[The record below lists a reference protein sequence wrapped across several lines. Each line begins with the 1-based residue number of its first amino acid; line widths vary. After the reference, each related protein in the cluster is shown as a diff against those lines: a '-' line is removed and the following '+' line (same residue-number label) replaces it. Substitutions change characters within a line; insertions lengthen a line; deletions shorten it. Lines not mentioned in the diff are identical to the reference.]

1 MVYEKAIHTCCYKIF
16 IYYNA
21 IILHTY
27 FQECKCHI
35 IVKSIVNM
43 NGYYN
48 STLRAISNYST
59 KPSTQDL
66 SHTDSVHAVYRKSQ
80 TVDRL
85 HCTPYIHH
93 HTLYHHSFEDTKST
107 TMVMSLVEELS
118 PLLSRTSL
126 YRYFS
131 IQSNGSHLSKLHEY
145 DIFI

>member
-1 MVYEKAIHTCCYKIF
+1 MVTTKSSSITRE
-16 IYYNA
+16 
-21 IILHTY
+21 IILHIY

-48 STLRAISNYST
+48 STLIAISNYST

-66 SHTDSVHAVYRKSQ
+66 SHTVAVVAFSYRNSQ
-80 TVDRL
+80 TVDRIY
-85 HCTPYIHH
+85 CKTYIRNHM
-93 HTLYHHSFEDTKST
+93 LYHHYDQASKGP

-118 PLLSRTSL
+118 PFLSRTSL
-126 YRYFS
+126 YRYVS
-131 IQSNGSHLSKLHEY
+131 IQSNGSQLSKLNEY